1 MSEEEYAKDLDKE
14 AYQDFWEDLSQQK
27 GKRRGSQG
35 SRGNVTSKHSQRRGS
50 LFPDINKDDTTL
62 YEASIFGG
70 KMKKPKKK
78 AQEEDTDASENKK
91 GKAKPAGVDPRVLDK
106 LKREKDALEKRLT
119 VILSTH
125 KIELE

>member
-1 MSEEEYAKDLDKE
+1 
-14 AYQDFWEDLSQQK
+14 
-27 GKRRGSQG
+27 
-35 SRGNVTSKHSQRRGS
+35 
-50 LFPDINKDDTTL
+50 
-62 YEASIFGG
+62 
-70 KMKKPKKK
+70 MKKPKKK
-78 AQEEDTDASENKK
+78 AQEEDTDASESKK